1 MKKIIGRRIFD
12 ETLKKLKRFEGV
24 KGVIVTNTE
33 GLPISTTYD
42 TDKTEKIAAHITS
55 LIGKARTVV
64 SEIHSESPNEQ
75 MSFLTLTTANGEV
88 LIAPEEEYI
97 LIVMK
102 DKGVKIF

>member
-1 MKKIIGRRIFD
+1 MIGRRIFD

-42 TDKTEKIAAHITS
+42 TDKTENIAAHITS

-64 SEIHSESPNEQ
+64 NEIYTDEKEA